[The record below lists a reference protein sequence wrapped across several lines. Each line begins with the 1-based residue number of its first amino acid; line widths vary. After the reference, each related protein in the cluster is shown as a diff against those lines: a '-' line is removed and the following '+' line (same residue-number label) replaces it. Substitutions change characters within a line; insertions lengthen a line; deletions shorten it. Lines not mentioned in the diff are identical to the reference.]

1 MGNKLL
7 RVACLIALASA
18 FPGAGRRGS
27 FKEEMRFGAEAAQ
40 QGLWREAMFRWE
52 KILKD
57 HPDNARLH
65 NNLGVAYESLGQFE
79 RARKEYEDARR
90 LDPDN
95 KEIRDNFESFQELCK
110 TVKSCGGEPEAAPS
124 PRPSPV
130 PETSPAPGPASGP
143 DGSATPEPSPSPSSR
158 PPSRG
163 DRRTCSS

>member
-1 MGNKLL
+1 MGKKLL

-110 TVKSCGGEPEAAPS
+110 TVKSCGAGAAGAPAGPAAPGPAS
-124 PRPSPV
+124 T
-130 PETSPAPGPASGP
+130 PEPSPAPGPSP
-143 DGSATPEPSPSPSSR
+143 TPESSPVP
-158 PPSRG
+158 G
-163 DRRTCSS
+163 GA

>member
-1 MGNKLL
+1 
-7 RVACLIALASA
+7 
-18 FPGAGRRGS
+18 
-27 FKEEMRFGAEAAQ
+27 MRFGAEAAQ

-95 KEIRDNFESFQELCK
+95 KEIRDNFESFQEICK
-110 TVKSCGGEPEAAPS
+110 TVKSCGAGAAGAPAGPAAPGPAS
-124 PRPSPV
+124 T
-130 PETSPAPGPASGP
+130 PEPSPAPGPSP
-143 DGSATPEPSPSPSSR
+143 TPESSPVP
-158 PPSRG
+158 G
-163 DRRTCSS
+163 GA

>member
-7 RVACLIALASA
+7 RVACLIILALA
-18 FPGAGRRGS
+18 FPGAGRRDS
-27 FKEEMRFGAEAAQ
+27 FKEEMRFGAEAAR

-57 HPDNARLH
+57 HSDNARLH

-79 RARKEYEDARR
+79 RARQEYEEARR

-110 TVKSCGGEPEAAPS
+110 TVKTCGGEAGGAAAGAAAP
-124 PRPSPV
+124 V
-130 PETSPAPGPASGP
+130 PAASPAA
-143 DGSATPEPSPSPSSR
+143 EPSPSPGPAALPEPSST
-158 PPSRG
+158 PGPSPSPG
-163 DRRTCSS
+163 PSPVPGGA